1 MSGGFL
7 AVYELKCW
15 LSYLRRGQ
23 RRFYGWLGNCSGTLR
38 WGLSPSLTRC
48 THIQW
53 GCSWEVFL
61 QVFSSLPPASLL
73 PILHC
78 VSSALCPQG
87 SDLPASFLWSFSRIL
102 QRKIS
107 TAPALCPSLQWEGAL

>member
-23 RRFYGWLGNCSGTLR
+23 RRFYGWLGKCSGMLH

-48 THIQW
+48 TRIQR
-53 GCSWEVFL
+53 GRSWEVFL

-78 VSSALCPQG
+78 VSPPLCSQARGP
-87 SDLPASFLWSFSRIL
+87 PASFLWSFSRIL

-107 TAPALCPSLQWEGAL
+107 AAPALCLSLQWEGAL